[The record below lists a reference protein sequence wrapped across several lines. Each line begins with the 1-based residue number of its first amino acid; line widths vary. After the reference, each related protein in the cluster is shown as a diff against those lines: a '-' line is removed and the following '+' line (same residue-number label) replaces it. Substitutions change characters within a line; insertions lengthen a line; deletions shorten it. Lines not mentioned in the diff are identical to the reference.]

1 LFIFISLFYGADC
14 GLLEYAEKEGV
25 ITSPLYPE
33 QYPSNLNCTY
43 VVTSSPRSSIT
54 IIFDVLDIELAE
66 NCKYDNISVSSRALL
81 PMKQSSSGYY
91 ISWSID
97 S

>member
-1 LFIFISLFYGADC
+1 MYCSIVFHASYEFSGRFLVFHFAVCGADC

-43 VVTSSPRSSIT
+43 VVRSSPRSSIT

-66 NCKYDNISVSSRALL
+66 NCTYDNISVSYRT
-81 PMKQSSSGYY
+81 
-91 ISWSID
+91 
-97 S
+97 